1 MNTIFKRKDGIKFK
15 TIVEPTIT
23 EGYFDY
29 FEDDWMDD
37 RFAFKGSVYF
47 IPLIEGRTKEQQ
59 EKGQREMN
67 KVYSKPLYRLREYLL
82 KKWERPKT
90 KEEYIRKNIEFKLYN
105 EVLNKISKMPES
117 EPRSKYII
125 RKLIGDD
132 YPDIRAYD
140 CDEKTDQIGTQIN
153 EKTKMP
159 YLLISSRVTS
169 YLNGF
174 KFEKEFPDMY
184 SKLFNFAL
192 LHEYG
197 HVFEYLKNLI
207 EKGSAKLI
215 DTINEKDRDKVADS
229 EGKANKYAIKNMYRK
244 DRREL
249 FKDAQIDDTPSLYVR
264 DYVKG
269 NLKYNNYF
277 NY

>member
-1 MNTIFKRKDGIKFK
+1 MNTIFKRKDGIKFS

-37 RFAFKGSVYF
+37 KFAFKGSIYF
-47 IPLIEGRTKEQQ
+47 IPLAEGRTKEQQ

-67 KVYSKPLYRLREYLL
+67 KIYSKPLYRLREYLL

-105 EVLNKISKMPES
+105 KILDKISKIPES
-117 EPRSKYII
+117 DEESNKTLEYSTGTIS
-125 RKLIGDD
+125 DV
-132 YPDIRAYD
+132 RAYKSD
-140 CDEKTDQIGTQIN
+140 KRQEQIGAQVD

-159 YLLISSRVTS
+159 YLLTS
-169 YLNGF
+169 LRIENYLNGF
-174 KFEKEFPDMY
+174 IFDDRIPNIY
-184 SKLFNFAL
+184 PKLLNFAYF
-192 LHEYG
+192 HEYG
-197 HVFEYLKNLI
+197 HIFEYLKEMI

-215 DTINEKDRDKVADS
+215 DTINEKDRDKAADS
-229 EGKANKYAIKNMYRK
+229 EGRANKYAIKNMYRK
-244 DRREL
+244 DRREML
-249 FKDAQIDDTPSLYVR
+249 KNAQIDKTPSPYVK